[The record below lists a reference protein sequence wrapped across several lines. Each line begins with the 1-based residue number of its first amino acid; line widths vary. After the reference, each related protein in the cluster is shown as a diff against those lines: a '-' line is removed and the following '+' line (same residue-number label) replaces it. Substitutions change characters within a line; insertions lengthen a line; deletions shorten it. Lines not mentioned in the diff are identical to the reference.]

1 MTYNLG
7 RDVAQILENA
17 GIGTFATTIFV
28 GKEPLTPDSSIT
40 VYRYGGESPVPNLR
54 LDYPNVQIRVRGA
67 VNGYVAA
74 EQVMQ
79 NIKNA
84 LTRLTKQTINTNVY
98 VGFWQKGDTI
108 FLRYDEKERPI
119 FVSNWK
125 IAVQPN
131 VTDNRDQLG

>member
-1 MTYNLG
+1 MTYSVVKDLADILQSNGLG
-7 RDVAQILENA
+7 VF
-17 GIGTFATTIFV
+17 GTSIFI
-28 GKEPLTPDSSIT
+28 GKEPMSPSETIT
-40 VYRYGGESPVPNLR
+40 LYAYGGESPVPNLR

-84 LTRLTKQTINTNVY
+84 LTRLGRETINTNLY

-108 FLRYDEKERPI
+108 FLKHDEKERPI